1 MAPASHSRRPA
12 MGSPRCT
19 SWMPTGR
26 TPRGSPTRR
35 AWTATRRSVPTDCP
49 SWFTHSAPATARS
62 TSSRSRR
69 APARS
74 WRFRPAAPSRWCFPR
89 SCRSRGAPHA
99 MRAWVIRATGGL
111 DQLQQSDVPD
121 PAGPGSLGPHQV
133 RVAPRAAA
141 LNHLDLFVV
150 RGLPHEYRFPHVV
163 GADGAGVGDDVGTE
177 VRTVRPG
184 NRVMINPGIPDY
196 SCEYCRAGEQSL
208 CRRYGILGEQ
218 LPGTMAQYVVVPEQN
233 VATIPTLATPLTWA
247 EAAAFSLVTLTAW
260 RMVVTRAQ
268 VVAGE
273 TVLIWGIGGGVALA
287 ALRIAKLKGA
297 RVIVTSSSDAK
308 LHEAQKLGA
317 DVTLNHTTRKVSQ
330 EVRALTDKRGADVVI
345 ENVGEATWEESL
357 RSLGRG
363 GRLVT
368 CGSTS
373 GPHVT
378 LDLRR
383 LFWHQ
388 WSILGSTM
396 GNDAEYREVVRLL
409 GAGELRPIVDRV
421 FPFSEARAAFERL
434 ERGEQLGKI
443 AVEINP

>member
-163 GADGAGVGDDVGTE
+163 GADGAGVVDAVGSE
-177 VRTVRPG
+177 VRSVRPG
-184 NRVMINPGIPDY
+184 DRVMINPGIPDY

-218 LPGTMAQYVVVPEQN
+218 LPGTM
-233 VATIPTLATPLTWA
+233 
-247 EAAAFSLVTLTAW
+247 
-260 RMVVTRAQ
+260 AQ

-383 LFWHQ
+383 LFWHE

-396 GNDAEYREVVRLL
+396 GNDAEYREAVRLL
-409 GAGELRPIVDRV
+409 GASELRPIVDRV
-421 FPFSEARAAFERL
+421 FPFSDVRAAFERL

>member
-1 MAPASHSRRPA
+1 
-12 MGSPRCT
+12 
-19 SWMPTGR
+19 
-26 TPRGSPTRR
+26 
-35 AWTATRRSVPTDCP
+35 
-49 SWFTHSAPATARS
+49 
-62 TSSRSRR
+62 
-69 APARS
+69 
-74 WRFRPAAPSRWCFPR
+74 
-89 SCRSRGAPHA
+89 
-99 MRAWVIRATGGL
+99 MRAWVIHATGGL
-111 DQLQQSDVPD
+111 DQLQQGDVPE
-121 PAGPGSLGPHQV
+121 PPGPGSLGPRDV
-133 RVAPRAAA
+133 RVALRAAA

-150 RGLPHEYRFPHVV
+150 RGLPHEYHFPHIV
-163 GADGAGVGDDVGTE
+163 GADGAGVVDAIGSE
-177 VRTVRPG
+177 VRSVRPG
-184 NRVMINPGIPDY
+184 DRVLINPGIPDY
-196 SCEYCRAGEQSL
+196 ACEYCRAGEQSL
-208 CRRYGILGEQ
+208 CRRYGILGEH
-218 LPGTMAQYVVVPEQN
+218 LPGTMAQYLVVPEQN
-233 VATIPTLATPLTWA
+233 VAIIPTLATPLTWA

-308 LHEAQKLGA
+308 LQEAQTLGA
-317 DVTLNHTTRKVSQ
+317 DVTINHTRQKVSQ
-330 EVRALTDKRGADVVI
+330 EVRAVTDKRGVDVVI

-368 CGSTS
+368 CGSTT

-388 WSILGSTM
+388 WSIMGSTM
-396 GNDAEYREVVRLL
+396 GNDAEYREIVRRL
-409 GAGELRPIVDRV
+409 GAGELRPVVDRV
-421 FPFSEARAAFERL
+421 FPFGEARSAFERL

-443 AVEINP
+443 VVSIEA

>member
-1 MAPASHSRRPA
+1 
-12 MGSPRCT
+12 
-19 SWMPTGR
+19 
-26 TPRGSPTRR
+26 
-35 AWTATRRSVPTDCP
+35 
-49 SWFTHSAPATARS
+49 
-62 TSSRSRR
+62 
-69 APARS
+69 
-74 WRFRPAAPSRWCFPR
+74 
-89 SCRSRGAPHA
+89 

-111 DQLQQSDVPD
+111 DQLQESDVPE
-121 PAGPGSLGPHQV
+121 PPGPGSPPLGSRQV

-150 RGLPHEYRFPHVV
+150 RGLPHQYRFPHVL
-163 GADGAGVGDDVGTE
+163 GADGAGVVDAVGSE
-177 VRTVRPG
+177 VRSVRPG
-184 NRVMINPGIPDY
+184 DRVMINPGIPDY
-196 SCEYCRAGEQSL
+196 TCEYCRAGEQSL
-208 CRRYGILGEQ
+208 CRSYGILGEHF
-218 LPGTMAQYVVVPEQN
+218 PGTMAQYVVVPEQN
-233 VATIPTLATPLTWA
+233 VATIPTLPTPLTWA

-260 RMVVTRAQ
+260 RMIVTRAQ

-308 LHEAQKLGA
+308 LHEARTLGA
-317 DVTLNHTTRKVSQ
+317 DATLNYNTQKISQ
-330 EVRALTDKRGADVVI
+330 EVRALTDKRGVDVVI
-345 ENVGEATWEESL
+345 ENVGEATWDESL

-373 GPHVT
+373 GPHVS

-388 WSILGSTM
+388 WSLMGSTM
-396 GNDAEYREVVRLL
+396 GNDAEYREIVRRL

-421 FPFSEARAAFERL
+421 FPFTEARAAFERL
-434 ERGEQLGKI
+434 ERGEQMGKI
-443 AVEINP
+443 VVEINP